1 MYRLLPNDQFE
12 LEKLQVYDI
21 INNSQMGAVHW
32 IKFFRSLTNKL
43 LDAYVKELLKNKK
56 QRLQP

>member
-21 INNSQMGAVHW
+21 VNNSQMGAIHW
-32 IKFFRSLTNKL
+32 IRFLRVLSKKL
-43 LDAYVKELLKNKK
+43 LEAYVKELLKTSKEK
-56 QRLQP
+56 IEP

>member
-21 INNSQMGAVHW
+21 VNNSQMGAVHW
-32 IKFFRSLTNKL
+32 IRFLRVLSKKL
-43 LDAYVKELLKNKK
+43 LEAYVKELLKNRK
-56 QRLQP
+56 QRIEP